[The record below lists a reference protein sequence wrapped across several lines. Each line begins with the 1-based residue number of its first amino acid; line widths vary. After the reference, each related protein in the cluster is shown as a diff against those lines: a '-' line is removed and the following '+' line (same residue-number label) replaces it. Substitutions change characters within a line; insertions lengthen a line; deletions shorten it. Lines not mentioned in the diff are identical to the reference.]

1 MMYMFLGI
9 KKIFFCIKEDIFLLL
24 FHNYVCTRIFAHGLS
39 NKIPEYMWKIF
50 MVWLWS
56 FVSKHR
62 MLFGPNHLC
71 GNKIFQ
77 YKFYAEDHNKIC
89 NNEASIYL
97 ILHSASIFWDNPQTQ
112 HIGGSNIQKRA
123 LVIFFRK
130 HSVEFL
136 SEKINNLHIQHFLW

>member
-1 MMYMFLGI
+1 MYLQMSPLKLGEVRADWGIGFYLHLLFQKIGCGLWYSFRVSTQWCMFLGI
-9 KKIFFCIKEDIFLLL
+9 KIFFFCIKEDIFLLL

-97 ILHSASIFWDNPQTQ
+97 PNITQ
-112 HIGGSNIQKRA
+112 CIN
-123 LVIFFRK
+123 
-130 HSVEFL
+130 FL
-136 SEKINNLHIQHFLW
+136 G